1 MRVRFLWLPI
11 LIAVLLSLSAGRA
24 LAHPAPYSY
33 IDLHL
38 DAGRIHGA
46 VVVHS
51 WDAAHQLGAAS
62 PDEAI
67 APAQADVN
75 GRRLAEALDPRI
87 ALLLDGVPAPLR
99 WTSFVALPERES
111 LRLSFELAASS
122 ATDIALTAVPFP
134 YDPQHQVFV
143 NVYRSG
149 ALAHQ
154 AILDASHPAMTW
166 TTSAMRRV
174 SQVLAT
180 FIPSGVHHILIGP
193 DHVLFVLALLLAGG
207 GWRRLGLII
216 TAFTLGH
223 SITLGLAT
231 FDLVNPPA
239 SIVEPAIA
247 LSIIVVGLD
256 NLLGVKGG
264 QRRDVRAWAA
274 AAFGLLHGFGFA
286 SVLREMALPGS
297 GAAQAWALA
306 GFNVGVE
313 IGQLVV
319 VAIVTLP
326 LALLRRHSHTMAER
340 VVYAASICVVAA
352 GGWWFLE
359 RTFLPGGV

>member
-1 MRVRFLWLPI
+1 MPVRLLRLSI
-11 LIAVLLSLSAGRA
+11 LIAVTLLLSPGRA

-33 IDLHL
+33 IDLHV
-38 DAGRIHGA
+38 DAGRLHGA
-46 VVVHS
+46 IVVHA
-51 WDAAHQLGAAS
+51 WDAAYQLGEES
-62 PDEAI
+62 PEDAV
-67 APAQADVN
+67 APARAEAN
-75 GRRLAEALDPRI
+75 GRRLGEALAPRI
-87 ALLLDGVPAPLR
+87 QILLDGAATRIR
-99 WTSFVALPERES
+99 WTTVDVLTDRES
-111 LRLSFELAASS
+111 LRLSFELDATRAS
-122 ATDIALTAVPFP
+122 DIALSAVPFP

-143 NVYRSG
+143 NVYRG
-149 ALAHQ
+149 PTLAHQ

-166 TTSAMRRV
+166 STSAVRRV
-174 SQVLAT
+174 SQILAT
-180 FIPSGVHHILIGP
+180 FVPSGVHHILIGP
-193 DHVLFVLALLLAGG
+193 DHVLFVFALLLAGG
-207 GWRRLGLII
+207 GWRRLGLIV
-216 TAFTLGH
+216 TAFTIGH

-231 FDLVNPPA
+231 FDLVNPPS

-247 LSIIVVGLD
+247 LSIIVVGID
-256 NLLGVKGG
+256 NLLGRDGG

-313 IGQLVV
+313 IGQLFV
-319 VAIVTLP
+319 VAIVTVP
-326 LALLRRHSHTMAER
+326 LVLLRRHNHAIAER

-359 RTFLPGGV
+359 RTFLSGGV